1 MKNRIPRGLIV
12 SCQAAKGEPLY
23 GCDVMHYFAR
33 CAVAGGAVAIRA
45 LADEIPSI
53 KREVNV
59 PVIGLIKKD
68 YKDSEVYITPTKAE
82 IDCLLETGCEV
93 IAMDATARFRP
104 GGETLEELVSYV
116 RSKNR
121 DMALMADIDNYEN
134 AMAAEAL
141 GFDYV
146 STTLR
151 GFTIETKDRQIPDF
165 SFIEKL
171 IKDCKANVIVE
182 GGIWEREQLE
192 KISAFNPYGVVIGTS
207 ITRPKDITRRFAQAL
222 HLK

>member
-1 MKNRIPRGLIV
+1 
-12 SCQAAKGEPLY
+12 
-23 GCDVMHYFAR
+23 
-33 CAVAGGAVAIRA
+33 
-45 LADEIPSI
+45 
-53 KREVNV
+53 
-59 PVIGLIKKD
+59 
-68 YKDSEVYITPTKAE
+68 
-82 IDCLLETGCEV
+82 
-93 IAMDATARFRP
+93 
-104 GGETLEELVSYV
+104 
-116 RSKNR
+116 
-121 DMALMADIDNYEN
+121 MADIDNYEN

>member
-68 YKDSEVYITPTKAE
+68 YNKI
-82 IDCLLETGCEV
+82 
-93 IAMDATARFRP
+93 
-104 GGETLEELVSYV
+104 
-116 RSKNR
+116 
-121 DMALMADIDNYEN
+121 
-134 AMAAEAL
+134 
-141 GFDYV
+141 
-146 STTLR
+146 
-151 GFTIETKDRQIPDF
+151 
-165 SFIEKL
+165 
-171 IKDCKANVIVE
+171 IK
-182 GGIWEREQLE
+182 
-192 KISAFNPYGVVIGTS
+192 
-207 ITRPKDITRRFAQAL
+207 
-222 HLK
+222 